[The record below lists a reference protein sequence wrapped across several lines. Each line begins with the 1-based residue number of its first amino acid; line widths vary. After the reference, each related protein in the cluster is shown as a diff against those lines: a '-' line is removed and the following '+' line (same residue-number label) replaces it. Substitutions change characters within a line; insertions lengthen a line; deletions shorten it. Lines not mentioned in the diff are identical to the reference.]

1 MSPVP
6 HWLVM
11 GRVDLSLLLAAGF
24 ASGCAPERPDPPSVD
39 DEPEATDGSDTSAS
53 TETGAIA
60 DSSSG
65 EPTDPEPWL
74 CPAEPAPAPAFVLGW
89 DYKDGWSD
97 LHPGGPVTITIGGQ
111 GAWMIPLG
119 VRGDGFCVPADPSA
133 YDLVPTLDIRIEA
146 DGQPE
151 PIALVLGFPV
161 SFDPRDEGG
170 FGYTFIPMIL
180 ADDLDVD
187 ALEGVPTTIVAEL
200 RPRDTPPLSFTL
212 AGVLTISD

>member
-1 MSPVP
+1 MA
-6 HWLVM
+6 
-11 GRVDLSLLLAAGF
+11 RVDLSLLLAAGV
-24 ASGCAPERPDPPSVD
+24 ASGCASTRPDPPHVD
-39 DEPEATDGSDTSAS
+39 DGPATTDGGDTSDF

-60 DSSSG
+60 PDGSSG
-65 EPTDPEPWL
+65 EPVDPQPWL

-119 VRGDGFCVPADPSA
+119 VRGDGFCVPADSSA

-146 DGQPE
+146 QGQPE

-161 SFDPRDEGG
+161 SFEPLDAGG
-170 FGYTFIPMIL
+170 LGYTFIPMIL

-187 ALEGVPTTIVAEL
+187 ALEGVPTTILAEL
-200 RPRDTPPLSFTL
+200 RPRDTPPLSFVL
-212 AGVLTISD
+212 DGVLTVSE